1 MSTITRTFRR
11 SDEDV
16 QFALVMAAML
26 TPYVDDPEGDLCLAV
41 DSHTG
46 DLTGLANWHWQE
58 QAESDSGL
66 TAQQMADEVGIVIYR
81 AKPGEETFTPV
92 TH

>member
-16 QFALVMAAML
+16 QFAMVMAAL
-26 TPYVDDPEGDLCLAV
+26 TSPYLPDPEGDVCLAV
-41 DSHTG
+41 DARTG
-46 DLTGLANWHWQE
+46 DLTGIANWEWQE
-58 QAESDSGL
+58 EAEEQSGL
-66 TAQQMADEVGIVIYR
+66 TAQQMADEVGVVILR
-81 AKPGEETFTPV
+81 AKPGEDVFTQV